1 MHCSQHL
8 QPSCKRDVVSLN
20 VTADSRRKWNAP
32 HPTLRSSWTIGDVK
46 PGILQI
52 HLDKSQSKFIYFF
65 KLQYQVTN
73 HVVDLVAMIAEGFCK
88 AWRTASTNPR
98 NSPPSAEPRSCRGHW
113 FREKHND
120 STLFFINAWVKK
132 KENQKKTFAQFKK
145 HKEHNSSFEIIII
158 KERKSRCGCQYGGY
172 CPVVV
177 QRNIK

>member
-8 QPSCKRDVVSLN
+8 QPSCKQDVVSLN

-32 HPTLRSSWTIGDVK
+32 HPTFRRSWTIGDVK

-52 HLDKSQSKFIYFF
+52 HLDKSQSNSFFFF

-132 KENQKKTFAQFKK
+132 KKKIKRK
-145 HKEHNSSFEIIII
+145 HSHNS
-158 KERKSRCGCQYGGY
+158 KNTK
-172 CPVVV
+172 
-177 QRNIK
+177 NTTLLLK